1 MGANFYIVVTINTND
16 MKGRP
21 NLYHE
26 NDLILS
32 AQSVFWEKGYSATS
46 LSDLRAA
53 TGAGAG
59 SLYNTFRGGKKE
71 LFKRALQQR
80 RNELI
85 DFKASLEA
93 SADPISLLREF
104 FLDLA
109 NSDGQAHNR
118 GCLIAN
124 TLVEMSFVDD
134 ELADEAKTILKET
147 EAFYTTVI
155 RSAQRKGTIK
165 SEVPASV
172 LGKYLITLW
181 CGINSLRRMYPEKEI
196 LEQLVSRCG
205 HRCTVCRLYK
215 NGRCGTIT
223 FEFI

>member
-1 MGANFYIVVTINTND
+1 MGANFYIIVTIDTNN

-46 LSDLRAA
+46 LSDLRVA

-85 DFKASLEA
+85 DFKVSLEA

-134 ELADEAKTILKET
+134 ELVDEAKTILKET
-147 EAFYTTVI
+147 EALYTTVI

-172 LGKYLITLW
+172 LGKYLISLW

-205 HRCTVCRLYK
+205 HRCTVCRLYE

>member
-85 DFKASLEA
+85 DFKVSLEA

-196 LEQLVSRCG
+196 LEQQIALQ
-205 HRCTVCRLYK
+205 LQ
-215 NGRCGTIT
+215 
-223 FEFI
+223 FIE

>member
-1 MGANFYIVVTINTND
+1 MGANFYVFVTINTND

-85 DFKASLEA
+85 DFKVSLEA